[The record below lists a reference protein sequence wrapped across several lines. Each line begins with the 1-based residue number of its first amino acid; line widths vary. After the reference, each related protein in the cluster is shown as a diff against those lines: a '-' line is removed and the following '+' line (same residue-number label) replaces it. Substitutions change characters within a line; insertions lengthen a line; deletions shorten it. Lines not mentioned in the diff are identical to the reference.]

1 MPLLL
6 CENIFPFRFLKFV
19 LILLANKDIINPW
32 SVQLYTFFGNNE
44 NAKNL
49 CFIISI
55 YASSLVSISSS
66 PHHIC
71 SLQRWIF
78 SFHFSSKTLG
88 KEINKKWWKYG
99 FIIGIRSRDM
109 TERLP
114 QNVIETSYY
123 LWPKYRT
130 LLT

>member
-1 MPLLL
+1 
-6 CENIFPFRFLKFV
+6 
-19 LILLANKDIINPW
+19 
-32 SVQLYTFFGNNE
+32 LYTFFGNNE

-49 CFIISI
+49 FFTISI

-71 SLQRWIF
+71 SLQRLIF
-78 SFHFSSKTLG
+78 SFHFSCKTLG